1 MISIVVP
8 VYNGEKYIEDCVK
21 SILRQTYSDWEL
33 ILIDNASTDDSLE
46 VCKEFAD
53 RDDRI
58 QVLHQ
63 HRNLGVS
70 VARNL
75 GIEKS
80 RGEFITFIDVDD
92 WVEKDYLERLAAIQ
106 KKKNADMVICEYHKA
121 YDKEREFLKSQFLK
135 KSASVSTETN
145 CTEEHIRQDKK
156 KCQLKVYEVKEYLE
170 KYFLR
175 GNTHCWGVLFDR
187 ELLDGIYFP
196 KGVTIGE
203 DMLYLLD
210 VAANAK
216 IIVVTNYKGYHYYIN
231 ESGAM
236 NKKFTPSYMDQI
248 ICWEKAL
255 ERITKDYPELITR
268 VESILVVSALLVAGK
283 LSGLNEDE
291 RKQYI
296 EEEKSCYEYF
306 KRYSAKKEIRQFL
319 PSGYPL
325 KVFVYKYFPKIY
337 ISLYGKLK

>member
-8 VYNGEKYIEDCVK
+8 VYNGENYIEDCIK
-21 SILRQTYSDWEL
+21 SILRQTYLDWEL

-46 VCKEFAD
+46 VCKEFAG

-58 QVLHQ
+58 QVFQQ
-63 HRNLGVS
+63 HRNMGVS

-80 RGEFITFIDVDD
+80 RGEFITFIDADD
-92 WVEKDYLERLAAIQ
+92 WVEKDYLECLAAIQ
-106 KKKNADMVICEYHKA
+106 KKKHADMVICEYHKA
-121 YDKEREFLKSQFLK
+121 YDEDRELLKNQFLK
-135 KSASVSTETN
+135 RPVLANAETN
-145 CTEEHIRQDKK
+145 HTEECMAQDKK

-187 ELLDGIYFP
+187 ELVYGICFP

-216 IIVVTNYKGYHYYIN
+216 TIVVTNYKGYYYYIN
-231 ESGAM
+231 ES
-236 NKKFTPSYMDQI
+236 FI
-248 ICWEKAL
+248 
-255 ERITKDYPELITR
+255 
-268 VESILVVSALLVAGK
+268 
-283 LSGLNEDE
+283 
-291 RKQYI
+291 
-296 EEEKSCYEYF
+296 
-306 KRYSAKKEIRQFL
+306 
-319 PSGYPL
+319 
-325 KVFVYKYFPKIY
+325 
-337 ISLYGKLK
+337 